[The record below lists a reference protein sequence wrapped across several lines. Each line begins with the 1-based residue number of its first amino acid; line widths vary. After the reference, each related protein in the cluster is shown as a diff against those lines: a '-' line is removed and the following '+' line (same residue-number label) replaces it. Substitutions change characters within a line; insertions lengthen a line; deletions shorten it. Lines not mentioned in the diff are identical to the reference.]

1 MSDDGGRAEASHE
14 MADVLAMIASEDEEL
29 ARGMRRV
36 LLKDEQRKA
45 VRTTDEH
52 GDPLPRLDLDDPR
65 AATDDPLMNVG
76 YALVTALPDG
86 WEAAL
91 LTASAAADEVR
102 TMVVVRMPGD
112 ATFRQRLLYL
122 PTVAEA
128 CSALRR
134 ATYDAVGR
142 AWYGLVLRLERSGV
156 MDPSYDFDGPPFLQW
171 GPREVDLVRRDQER
185 YPRDPAQLPDWH
197 PAR

>member
-1 MSDDGGRAEASHE
+1 MSDERGDVEPSTQLVDPFDVFAAE
-14 MADVLAMIASEDEEL
+14 DPEL
-29 ARGMRRV
+29 AQRLRR
-36 LLKDEQRKA
+36 LILKHDRERA
-45 VRTTDEH
+45 ARTTDDH
-52 GDPLPRLDLDDPR
+52 GDPFPRLDLDDPP
-65 AATDDPLMNVG
+65 ATPDDPLLNVG
-76 YALVTALPDG
+76 YALLAVLPDG

-91 LTASAAADEVR
+91 LTAAAAADEVR

-134 ATYDAVGR
+134 SVYDAAGR
-142 AWYGLVLRLERSGV
+142 AWYGLILRLERSGV
-156 MDPSYDFDGPPFLQW
+156 MHASYEFDEPPFLQW
-171 GPREVDLVRRDQER
+171 GPREVDLVRRDQEL
-185 YPRDPAQLPDWH
+185 YPRDPAQLPGWH